1 MNQERI
7 KKFTGVTVVIRGF
20 HTEEGMLLFV
30 ISDDSLES
38 KPKETFFVTHRQRDY
53 ISIAILTKNPFEV
66 Q

>member
-38 KPKETFFVTHRQRDY
+38 KPKENLLCYTQTKRLY
-53 ISIAILTKNPFEV
+53 IDCDLNKKPV
-66 Q
+66 